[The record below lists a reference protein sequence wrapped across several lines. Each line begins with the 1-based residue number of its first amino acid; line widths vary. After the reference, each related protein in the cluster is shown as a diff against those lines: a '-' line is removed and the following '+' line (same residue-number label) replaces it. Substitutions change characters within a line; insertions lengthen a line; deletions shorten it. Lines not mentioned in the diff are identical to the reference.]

1 MVAGYLPWFFFQA
14 RTVFTFY
21 AIVFEPF
28 MILALVFCAKLL
40 LDSSLNS
47 GISQALVAAFVTI
60 IFLNFVYFL
69 PIFTGEVIT
78 YDAWLQRMWLS
89 SWI

>member
-1 MVAGYLPWFFFQA
+1 
-14 RTVFTFY
+14 
-21 AIVFEPF
+21 
-28 MILALVFCAKLL
+28 
-40 LDSSLNS
+40 
-47 GISQALVAAFVTI
+47 
-60 IFLNFVYFL
+60 L